1 MATQEPLLQYGYD
14 NTTGQPPQRR
24 TASPDY
30 SRREEDRDLP
40 APQVIGD
47 MATCLLAHRADG
59 KVCGDRLSVI
69 DARGVTD
76 YAPVLDHLRSDAHRL
91 ELMSAIGYALRTAR
105 LHEPRKRG
113 K

>member
-1 MATQEPLLQYGYD
+1 MATQEPLLEHGYD
-14 NTTGQPPQRR
+14 TTTGQPPQHR

-30 SRREEDRDLP
+30 SQREEGQDLP

-47 MATCLLAHRADG
+47 TATCLLPHRADG
-59 KVCGDRLSVI
+59 KVCGEALPVI
-69 DARGVTD
+69 DARGFTD
-76 YAPVLDHLRSDAHRL
+76 WQAVLDHLRSDAHRL

-105 LHEPRKRG
+105 LHEWKG